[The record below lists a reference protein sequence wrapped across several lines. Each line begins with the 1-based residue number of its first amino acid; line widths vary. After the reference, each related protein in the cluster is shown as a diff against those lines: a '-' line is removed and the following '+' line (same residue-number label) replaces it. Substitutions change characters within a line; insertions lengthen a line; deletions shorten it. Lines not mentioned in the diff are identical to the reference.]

1 MSSQKRAQ
9 TRRRDGSRK
18 QSNRPPMTSGQ
29 LADLINGMPRAERLD
44 LADDLENI
52 AAALLRFA
60 KLVRK

>member
-9 TRRRDGSRK
+9 TRRRSK

-29 LADLINGMPRAERLD
+29 LADLINGMPRKNRQSLAE
-44 LADDLENI
+44 DLERIGNQMC
-52 AAALLRFA
+52 RFA